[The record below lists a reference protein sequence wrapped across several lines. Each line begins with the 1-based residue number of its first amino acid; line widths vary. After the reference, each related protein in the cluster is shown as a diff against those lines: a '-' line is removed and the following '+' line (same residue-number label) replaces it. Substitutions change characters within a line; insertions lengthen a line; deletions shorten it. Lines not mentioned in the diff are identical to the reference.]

1 MLMQIIHLRTLS
13 KHSDMTQAILGQM
26 PPTSEDGRCLWREML
41 VPVEALGRRLVTA
54 CFKLDHLD
62 DAIIQVQLVFRADVA
77 DCRAVSSC

>member
-1 MLMQIIHLRTLS
+1 
-13 KHSDMTQAILGQM
+13 
-26 PPTSEDGRCLWREML
+26 ML

-62 DAIIQVQLVFRADVA
+62 DAIIQVQLVFRADVG